1 MKTQF
6 AVLLLLAALL
16 GACSESSVSL
26 SGSSASVASISESSS
41 SPSKFSSDSK
51 KSVPKEKLPYLDDIA
66 NLTYSVIG
74 SSMTAAEFPNAI
86 QRTAATFKISNW
98 SQEQAT
104 FEGIGKGLKR
114 AGIKKEDIL
123 KQPVLADVLKT
134 NSKAQSWIEAGFS
147 L

>member
-1 MKTQF
+1 MKIKY
-6 AVLLLLAALL
+6 AALVIMAAML
-16 GACSESSVSL
+16 IACSESSVSL

-41 SPSKFSSDSK
+41 SPSKSSSDSH
-51 KSVPKEKLPYLDDIA
+51 KSIPKEKLPYLDDVA
-66 NLTYSVIG
+66 NLTFSVIG
-74 SSMTAAEFPNAI
+74 SSMTSAEFPNAI
-86 QRTAATFKISNW
+86 QRTASTYKISNW

-114 AGIKKEDIL
+114 AGIKKEDIT
-123 KQPVLADVLKT
+123 KQAVLANVLKT